1 MPADGSDPLE
11 NYRVIRREL
20 IQHDAL
26 LGERPELVA
35 VTKAELP
42 GAEQIRDQLA
52 AASGRNVLLIS
63 AVTGQNLN
71 KLVNEI
77 ASLLAAQKLGAA

>member
-1 MPADGSDPLE
+1 MQQ
-11 NYRVIRREL
+11 Y
-20 IQHDAL
+20 DAR

-42 GAEQIRDQLA
+42 GAEEVQGQLA
-52 AASGRNVLLIS
+52 AASGKEVLLIS

-71 KLVNEI
+71 RLVNDI
-77 ASLLAAQKLGAA
+77 ATLLAGQKQGVA